1 MRVRSIAKATIF
13 TLLVATLSNIQIQ
26 EALAAECIKSSTYQS
41 GYTYLAFKDTSAT
54 CTWTVPASATTI
66 DLLLVGG
73 GGSGGSRHGAGGGA
87 GGLIRASNVS
97 LSGVTSLNI
106 KIGDGGAAVRPSS
119 PNYAVGI
126 DGETSTVVKNV
137 GAGSFT
143 NLAAVGGGGGEAGA
157 TGPRSGGSGGGS
169 QYANLSSP
177 ISGQGN
183 RGGAGGTNGSNWWSG
198 GGGGAGGVGS
208 DSSSSGGGAGGIG
221 AIWLQSFT
229 TTVATA
235 LALTQTNQTS
245 GDQVN
250 FAGGG
255 GGSITSSNPGAGGL
269 GGGGSA
275 VLGNNTA
282 TSGTANSGGGG
293 GGSGCCDGG
302 WSGKGGSGVLLI
314 RYLSPSIFEA
324 ANYTAGST
332 SWSNSNVDATSGTAP
347 TGGMTKNATPNAVI
361 FSGKQVSN
369 SDQLTSSIGSTTYV
383 DTVTVEMWLKLLDN
397 GSTDNASGSML
408 FSWAGS
414 SSYNV
419 YHYQD
424 QIGFNNFSNQLYGVN
439 SASYNNS
446 WKHYVFVMTDTGP
459 WSSQKIYIDGVLQ
472 SSGCI
477 VSPSN
482 CSAAQTRS
490 FHGSGNFVLMD
501 NQYSSNTWNAKGQIG
516 LVRIYTQELSQPTI
530 QNLYNLTS
538 STYQIPVPVNSILP
552 AISGTTTFGSTLT
565 SSEGTWSNTPTS
577 YTYQWLRAT
586 TSGGSYTSIPTAVNS
601 TYELDNAD
609 VNQYLKVA
617 VTANN
622 NGGSTTE
629 TSTATAQIS
638 AAASSASLSVAVG
651 TLVFRQSK
659 TISATASVA
668 GKLTFR
674 ANNVIISGCKNLV
687 AVANVSRNC
696 SYKPARRGNIRI
708 TVTLVPTSGSFRTS
722 VTESDTY
729 FVTQRSGSR

>member
-1 MRVRSIAKATIF
+1 
-13 TLLVATLSNIQIQ
+13 
-26 EALAAECIKSSTYQS
+26 
-41 GYTYLAFKDTSAT
+41 
-54 CTWTVPASATTI
+54 
-66 DLLLVGG
+66 
-73 GGSGGSRHGAGGGA
+73 
-87 GGLIRASNVS
+87 
-97 LSGVTSLNI
+97 
-106 KIGDGGAAVRPSS
+106 
-119 PNYAVGI
+119 
-126 DGETSTVVKNV
+126 
-137 GAGSFT
+137 
-143 NLAAVGGGGGEAGA
+143 LAAVGGGAGQA
-157 TGPRSGGSGGGS
+157 GNSGNIDGGSGGGS
-169 QYANLSSP
+169 QSATPSNAVA
-177 ISGQGN
+177 GQGN
-183 RGGAGGTNGSNWWSG
+183 RGGQGGSNGSEWWAG
-198 GGGGAGGVGS
+198 GGGGAGSVGS
-208 DSSSSGGGAGGIG
+208 NGSSTSGGAGGSG
-221 AIWLQSFT
+221 AIWIPGFT
-229 TTVATA
+229 TTIATA
-235 LALTQTNQTS
+235 LGLAQTNQTLS
-245 GDQVN
+245 DQVY

-255 GGSITSSNPGAGGL
+255 GGSVTTNFSASNTAGGGGL
-269 GGGGSA
+269 GGGGAA
-275 VLGNNTA
+275 VTGNNTG
-282 TSGTANSGGGG
+282 TPGTANSGGGG

-302 WSGKGGSGVLLI
+302 PTGAGGSGVLLI